1 MKNGWTEIKLSKNS
15 LENLN
20 ELVRYRHSIT
30 DDLNERIVDKDDFQ
44 VEIIKSA
51 IRSLIRYS
59 GQSKSFVKAMVEDLV
74 DYSPDLNNFY
84 ITPPYLI
91 THLPNDMHEKGE
103 FHNDTLKHCGRSY
116 TSWTPINNFEMS
128 YAPLSMLNSSHI
140 NYLKIVYK
148 ILNKVGLI
156 HNLKKI
162 TKFLFIK
169 PFALIPNRDCTYFW
183 HSDLIHRGNLNHMNK
198 LHIALVTRIS
208 EKPLYYEPT
217 IRISKM
223 LDIKDFKNDKNN
235 ENNFTIDTISSILS
249 DICTVVVKEK
259 NINNLI
265 RYSNDIK
272 DNTDKKLTK
281 YISFSLSILAQRFI
295 KSDFSSS
302 LDLMS
307 FMLGKENLV
316 SLERF
321 LIKFKDKDPSN
332 DIIRNFYED
341 TNILS
346 YQENFII
353 KKFMGEDLENIESL
367 KKLGWFK

>member
-1 MKNGWTEIKLSKNS
+1 MENGWTEIKLSKNS

-20 ELVRYRHSIT
+20 ELVSYRHSIT
-30 DDLNERIVDKDDFQ
+30 DDLNDRIVNKDDFQ

-59 GQSKSFVKAMVEDLV
+59 YQSKYFVKAMVEDLV

-128 YAPLSMLNSSHI
+128 YAPLSMLNKSHV

-148 ILNKVGLI
+148 ILNKVGMI
-156 HNLKKI
+156 HRLKKI

-169 PFALIPNRDCTYFW
+169 PFALIPNKDSTYFW

-235 ENNFTIDTISSILS
+235 FTIDTISLILS
-249 DICTVVVKEK
+249 DICAFAVKEK

-272 DNTDKKLTK
+272 DNTDKNLIK

-321 LIKFKDKDPSN
+321 LVKFKHKDVSN
-332 DIIRNFYED
+332 DIIKNFYLD
-341 TNILS
+341 TNLLS

-353 KKFMGEDLENIESL
+353 KKFKGEDIENIESFKKASWL
-367 KKLGWFK
+367 K